1 MMRRCRE
8 YDIAFG
14 LLEEGIRTIETTGE
28 RMFEAEL
35 YRLLGELELE
45 VRDRERFLSCFAMP
59 QGRIFRLPHLE
70 HISRARQSG
79 TATSGP

>member
-1 MMRRCRE
+1 MMKRCRE

-14 LLEEGIRTIETTGE
+14 LLEEGIRTIETTAK

-45 VRDRERFLSCFAMP
+45 V
-59 QGRIFRLPHLE
+59 GRGE
-70 HISRARQSG
+70 SG
-79 TATSGP
+79 RRH